1 MSDAVALRAQAAIFN
16 PVDNG
21 VVAITDTTDAQV
33 TESVTAVEG
42 AVAGADRT
50 TTTSE
55 KPDNQAS
62 QNGVGAVSEQES
74 DGANIILESAD
85 QKANVVGG
93 DRHNPAHNQH
103 PAGREIVARD
113 NYQHFQ
119 VNAAV
124 YGGHGYNHN
133 YSPAAAGPMV
143 ARPTNY
149 FNGAPSGPFLNSGAT
164 GTMAPQAQTQLSAGS
179 DPISEGRRIYIGN
192 LDYSVGRYDI
202 KKLLR
207 AFFVYNTVEKIYMP
221 YAEPDAE
228 HGFNGRHHSH
238 SRFHDDGFGD
248 DGGRFTELPNKGYVF
263 VTYTDPSEAEAA
275 IHRLGGVMHF
285 DRKLVC
291 RPGLPKG
298 VAFRSDE
305 MGNGGRFRKNRYRRD
320 PFSDNWDG
328 PSGDN
333 STYGGHGARRDSY
346 GGRGNGHYK
355 QIGYGN
361 KYHYGADSGYDHPH
375 RNHYGGHNGGYTGG
389 YNGGYNGGHNGGY
402 NNYRGGNYGGGFNG
416 GYHY

>member
-1 MSDAVALRAQAAIFN
+1 MSDAVTLRAQAAVFA
-16 PVDNG
+16 PVADG
-21 VVAITDTTDAQV
+21 AVAITDTTGAQV
-33 TESVTAVEG
+33 TKSVTAVDG
-42 AVAGADRT
+42 AGAGADRT

-62 QNGVGAVSEQES
+62 QNGVVAVSEQES

-93 DRHNPAHNQH
+93 DRHTPAHNQH
-103 PAGREIVARD
+103 PAGRDIVARD
-113 NYQHFQ
+113 NYQHYQ
-119 VNAAV
+119 VNTAV

-164 GTMAPQAQTQLSAGS
+164 GNMVPQGQTQLSAGN

-228 HGFNGRHHSH
+228 YGFHG
-238 SRFHDDGFGD
+238 RFHNQGRFNDDGFGD
-248 DGGRFTELPNKGYVF
+248 QDGGRLNELPNKGYVF

-333 STYGGHGARRDSY
+333 SVYGGHGARRDSY

-375 RNHYGGHNGGYTGG
+375 RNHYGG
-389 YNGGYNGGHNGGY
+389 YNGGYG
-402 NNYRGGNYGGGFNG
+402 NNYRGGNNTYGGGYNTYGGGGFN
-416 GYHY
+416 HY